1 MERRIRAFFHP
12 SSEIL
17 QLSLCRSLYTNLCPR
32 ADSRN
37 AIKTGKRGLTFR
49 EISLLLSLSCKSGS
63 LHRLVFPQQE
73 PPLLS
78 SVSSPSPSPS
88 PPIIIHCFPFGK
100 VERRGQRFF
109 FLIFNSRYATR
120 THIFWVEERRPVQ
133 LHGNERKSV
142 GRRVNFD
149 DTGKGWLSNR
159 RVRETELN

>member
-49 EISLLLSLSCKSGS
+49 EISLLLSLSLS
-63 LHRLVFPQQE
+63 RVNLVRCIASSFLSKNLPSFL
-73 PPLLS
+73 PFPLLPPPPPPQLS
-78 SVSSPSPSPS
+78 SIVSRLEKLSDAA
-88 PPIIIHCFPFGK
+88 K
-100 VERRGQRFF
+100 DFF

-120 THIFWVEERRPVQ
+120 THILGGREAASPIARKREKVGGKTGEFRRYGERVA
-133 LHGNERKSV
+133 K
-142 GRRVNFD
+142 
-149 DTGKGWLSNR
+149 
-159 RVRETELN
+159 

>member
-78 SVSSPSPSPS
+78 SVSSPSR
-88 PPIIIHCFPFGK
+88 PPQLSSIVSRLK
-100 VERRGQRFF
+100 KLSDAAKDFF
-109 FLIFNSRYATR
+109 FNFQFALRDTHAYILGGREAASPIARKREKVGGKTGEFRRYG
-120 THIFWVEERRPVQ
+120 ERVA
-133 LHGNERKSV
+133 K
-142 GRRVNFD
+142 
-149 DTGKGWLSNR
+149 
-159 RVRETELN
+159 